1 MAVLPVAAQTQ
12 DDSVTNSGHLSAR
25 SPKSNNAKTTKK
37 KRTGTSHSAAG
48 RSKTASRAARAART
62 ARLRQAFVASTD
74 LRPMAQQ
81 LANMRTP
88 EAYAGVTAYAR
99 KHTGEAALAAYL
111 ALGHA
116 YLLDKRYTEAEESL
130 RLAGKEAD
138 ELADYV
144 DYLGAEASHEAG
156 DNAAAEGLL
165 RGFAGRYPDS
175 IFDDDAPVLEVNVLL
190 GMNNATG
197 AQRVLEAARAQ
208 GVEGRSDFELAGGQV
223 EFALGQREAAARTF
237 KQLLLTHPL
246 SQDSQV
252 ARARLTE
259 MGLEASLTPA
269 ELRSLGDAYYNAGR
283 YGEAADKTFL
293 IALELAEFFYLNE
306 RCAETP
312 VILLDDVSH
321 RIGRYPRAKTSRP
334 HQLTRTVVYHD
345 NEQERYFTIRFDGTT
360 HEENS
365 RYLRT

>member
-1 MAVLPVAAQTQ
+1 MKAATSPVSIANTAARCLAGMLCALMAVLPVAAQTQ

-130 RLAGKEAD
+130 RLAGKEAE

-156 DNAAAEGLL
+156 DDAAAEGLL

-223 EFALGQREAAARTF
+223 EFALGQTRGGSADIQAALVDSSTEPGFADCASAADGDGIGGVADAGRVAEPGRCLLQRRAVRRGGRTIPRAAADTGTEAKANETSWRWMW
-237 KQLLLTHPL
+237 L
-246 SQDSQV
+246 
-252 ARARLTE
+252 RAT
-259 MGLEASLTPA
+259 
-269 ELRSLGDAYYNAGR
+269 
-283 YGEAADKTFL
+283 
-293 IALELAEFFYLNE
+293 
-306 RCAETP
+306 
-312 VILLDDVSH
+312 
-321 RIGRYPRAKTSRP
+321 
-334 HQLTRTVVYHD
+334 
-345 NEQERYFTIRFDGTT
+345 
-360 HEENS
+360 
-365 RYLRT
+365 